1 MAKGYEG
8 GGELE
13 WNSNIEVN
21 KRAAKIIDAL
31 NDSRFRTTQFDEYG
45 NPRAEAEEVLTHII
59 MLYKE
64 ISVELTIKEK
74 DIWNDLKLIRDTL
87 RIRPP
92 KPKPQ
97 RMQYWQKTMDK
108 IDELDLIVRGL
119 AKKRGFLA
127 SNKRDASKAGLR
139 R

>member
-1 MAKGYEG
+1 MVDYQG

-21 KRAAKIIDAL
+21 KRAARIIDAL
-31 NDSRFRTTQFDEYG
+31 NTARFRTTQFDEYG
-45 NPRAEAEEVLTHII
+45 NPLAEAEEVLTHII

-64 ISVELTIKEK
+64 ISVELTEKEK
-74 DIWNDLKLIRDTL
+74 ENLWPRLKATRDRL

-92 KPKPQ
+92 KPKAE
-97 RMQYWQKTMDK
+97 RMLYWQKSMDE
-108 IDELDLIVRGL
+108 IDELDLDVRMQ

-127 SNKRDASKAGLR
+127 GNKRDASKAGLR

>member
-1 MAKGYEG
+1 MAGYEG

-21 KRAAKIIDAL
+21 KRAAGIIRAI
-31 NDSRFRTTQFDEYG
+31 NDSRFRSTQFDDWG
-45 NPRAEAEEVLTHII
+45 NPLAEAEEVLTHII
-59 MLYKE
+59 VLYKE
-64 ISVELTIKEK
+64 ISVELTLDEK
-74 DIWNDLKLIRDTL
+74 KVWNDLKTLRDRL

-97 RMQYWQKTMDK
+97 RMQYWQKSMDE

-127 SNKRDASKAGLR
+127 SNKRDVSKAGLR

>member
-1 MAKGYEG
+1 MAET

-13 WNSNIEVN
+13 WNSDIEVN
-21 KRAAKIIDAL
+21 KRAAGIIRAL
-31 NDSRFRTTQFDEYG
+31 NDSRFRTTQFDDDG

-64 ISVELTIKEK
+64 ISVELTLTEK
-74 DIWNDLKLIRDTL
+74 AIWEDLKALRDKL
-87 RIRPP
+87 RVRPP
-92 KPKPQ
+92 KPKAQ
-97 RMQYWQKTMDK
+97 RMMYWQKSMDE
-108 IDELDLIVRGL
+108 IDELDLSVRAL

-127 SNKRDASKAGLR
+127 SNKRDVSKAGLR

>member
-1 MAKGYEG
+1 MAAYEG
-8 GGELE
+8 GGTLE

-21 KRAAKIIDAL
+21 RRAAKIIDAL
-31 NDSRFRTTQFDEYG
+31 NDSRFRSTQFDEYG
-45 NPRAEAEEVLTHII
+45 NPLAEAEEVLTHII

-64 ISVELTIKEK
+64 ISVELTAGEKE
-74 DIWNDLKLIRDTL
+74 IWQELKKLRDRL

-97 RMQYWQKTMDK
+97 RMQYWQKSMDE
-108 IDELDLIVRGL
+108 IDELDLTVRGL

-127 SNKRDASKAGLR
+127 GNKRDVSKAGLR

>member
-1 MAKGYEG
+1 MVGSEG
-8 GGELE
+8 GGQLE

-21 KRAAKIIDAL
+21 KRAAGIINAL

-64 ISVELTIKEK
+64 ISVELTKTEKEV
-74 DIWNDLKLIRDTL
+74 WEDLKKLRDKL
-87 RIRPP
+87 RVRPP
-92 KPKPQ
+92 KPKAE
-97 RMQYWQKTMDK
+97 RMQYWQKSMDE
-108 IDELDLIVRGL
+108 IDELDLSVRAL

-127 SNKRDASKAGLR
+127 SNKRDVSKAGLR

>member
-1 MAKGYEG
+1 MAQEG

-21 KRAAKIIDAL
+21 RRAAGIIRAL
-31 NDSRFRTTQFDEYG
+31 NDSRFRTTQFDEFG
-45 NPRAEAEEVLTHII
+45 NPLAEAEEVLTHII

-64 ISVELTIKEK
+64 ISVELTKDEK
-74 DIWNDLKLIRDTL
+74 DVWKKLKALRDKL

-97 RMQYWQKTMDK
+97 RMQYWQKSMDE
-108 IDELDLIVRGL
+108 IDELDLEVRAL
-119 AKKRGFLA
+119 AKRRGFLA
-127 SNKRDASKAGLR
+127 SNKRDVSKAGLR

>member
-1 MAKGYEG
+1 MAANEG

-21 KRAAKIIDAL
+21 KRAASIIRAL
-31 NDSRFRTTQFDEYG
+31 NDSRFRSTQFDDSG
-45 NPRAEAEEVLTHII
+45 NPLAEAEEVLTHII

-64 ISVELTIKEK
+64 ISVELTTGEKE
-74 DIWNDLKLIRDTL
+74 IWERLKLLRDQL

-97 RMQYWQKTMDK
+97 RMLYWQKSMDS
-108 IDELDLIVRGL
+108 IDDLDLEVRAL

-127 SNKRDASKAGLR
+127 GNKRDVSKAGLR

>member
-1 MAKGYEG
+1 MTEFKS

-21 KRAAKIIDAL
+21 KRAAKIIEAL
-31 NDSRFRTTQFDEYG
+31 NDSRFRTTQFDQWG
-45 NPRAEAEEVLTHII
+45 NPLAEAEEVLTHLI

-64 ISVELTIKEK
+64 ISVELTDPEK
-74 DIWNDLKLIRDTL
+74 KIWEDLKVLRDKL
-87 RIRPP
+87 RLRPP
-92 KPKPQ
+92 KPKPE
-97 RMQYWQKTMDK
+97 RMQYWQKSMDQ
-108 IDELDLIVRGL
+108 IDEFDLLVRGL

-127 SNKRDASKAGLR
+127 SNKRDITKAGLR

>member
-1 MAKGYEG
+1 MVYEG

-13 WNSNIEVN
+13 WNANLEVN

-31 NDSRFRTTQFDEYG
+31 NDSRFRTTQFSADG
-45 NPRAEAEEVLTHII
+45 NPMAEAEEVLTHII

-64 ISVELTIKEK
+64 ISVELTNKERES
-74 DIWNDLKLIRDTL
+74 IWPRLKELRDKL

-92 KPKPQ
+92 SPKPL
-97 RMQYWQKTMDK
+97 RMMYWQKSMDK
-108 IDELDLIVRGL
+108 IDELDLDVRML
-119 AKKRGFLA
+119 AKQRGFLA

>member
-1 MAKGYEG
+1 MAGSDG

-21 KRAAKIIDAL
+21 KRAAGIIKAL

-64 ISVELTIKEK
+64 ISVELTNPEKE
-74 DIWNDLKLIRDTL
+74 IWVELKKLRDKL
-87 RIRPP
+87 RVRPP
-92 KPKPQ
+92 KPKAE
-97 RMQYWQKTMDK
+97 RMQYWQKSMDE
-108 IDELDLIVRGL
+108 IDELDLSVRAL

-127 SNKRDASKAGLR
+127 SNKRDVSKAGLR

>member
-1 MAKGYEG
+1 MAYEG

-21 KRAAKIIDAL
+21 KRAAKIIEAI
-31 NDSRFRTTQFDEYG
+31 NDSRFRTTQFDQWG
-45 NPRAEAEEVLTHII
+45 NPLAEAEEVLTHII

-64 ISVELTIKEK
+64 ISVELIDKEK
-74 DIWNDLKLIRDTL
+74 EIWQNLKALRDKL
-87 RIRPP
+87 RLRPP
-92 KPKPQ
+92 KPKPE
-97 RMQYWQKTMDK
+97 RMQYWQKSMDD
-108 IDELDLIVRGL
+108 IDELDLMVRGL

-127 SNKRDASKAGLR
+127 SNKRDITKAGLR

>member
-1 MAKGYEG
+1 MADNVG
-8 GGELE
+8 GGTLE

-21 KRAAKIIDAL
+21 KRAAGIIAAL

-64 ISVELTIKEK
+64 ISVELLTTEK
-74 DIWNDLKLIRDTL
+74 AIWQDLKVLRDKL

-97 RMQYWQKTMDK
+97 RMQYWQKSMDE
-108 IDELDLIVRGL
+108 IDELDLKVRAL